1 VAKRVLI
8 VDDDPGQRLLA
19 TSVCQLQGYVVHEAA
34 TGAEGLESALHD
46 EPDAILLDWE
56 LPDIAGPDLCREMRS
71 RGVTCPIL
79 MLTGRAAKADVVMG
93 LEVGADDYLVKP
105 VDNKELAARLGAQ
118 MRRAGIVHEPPTRE
132 LAAFLDLLQSAAI
145 FFAVPT
151 TTLRKLAAEAR
162 AVKVKKGD
170 VALRQGAHNAQLFI
184 VRGGLFRVEV
194 ESQPGSTLPVTVL
207 GRGDFFGADSLFSG
221 EPSLASVRAVADSEM
236 VVLERRDLHGA
247 LPPASQQL
255 NDLRNV
261 ANQRTAKLRGLADR
275 GPTETPRGL
284 ARTVAVYSPK
294 GGSGKSTIAVNLA
307 ATLARKAPGQVL
319 LLDLALPYNDCALLT
334 QLTPTTC
341 LARFAEAGEEF
352 GELLSSAVLS
362 HPESSLNVLSAAIRP
377 EEADLISPQLVTRAL
392 EVIKLEFQYVVVDL
406 GIALSE
412 SALTVLEQS
421 DDVLLVLT
429 PEISTLKA
437 FTQLQKILQDILHLA
452 EGQIHVV
459 INHRTPHSTMNTQEV
474 ESVVNHRVAAE
485 IRYQG
490 ARLEQSALSGK
501 IPAYDEP
508 NSQIGQAM
516 AVIVR
521 RLER

>member
-1 VAKRVLI
+1 MAKRVLI

-34 TGAEGLESALHD
+34 TGAEGLDSALHD

-56 LPDIAGPDLCREMRS
+56 LPDIAGPDLCRQLRS

-79 MLTGRAAKADVVMG
+79 MLTGRAAKTDVVMG

-118 MRRAGIVHEPPTRE
+118 MRRAGLVREPPTRE

-162 AVKVKKGD
+162 AVGVRKGE
-170 VALRQGAHNAQLFI
+170 VALRQGAPNARLFI
-184 VRGGLFRVEV
+184 VRAGLFRVEV
-194 ESQPGSTLPVTVL
+194 ESQPGHTLPVTVL

-221 EPSLASVRAVADSEM
+221 EPSLATVRAVADSEM

-247 LPPASQQL
+247 LPPASPQL
-255 NDLRNV
+255 NDLKNV
-261 ANQRTAKLRGLADR
+261 ASQRSAMLRGLAER
-275 GPTETPRGL
+275 GPNESPRGL
-284 ARTVAVYSPK
+284 ARTIAIYSPK

-307 ATLARKAPGQVL
+307 GALVRKAAGQVL
-319 LLDLALPYNDCALLT
+319 LLDLALPFNDCALLT
-334 QLTPTTC
+334 HLTPTTC
-341 LARFAEAGEEF
+341 LARFADAGEEF

-362 HPESSLNVLSAAIRP
+362 HPASSLNVLSAAIRP
-377 EEADLISPQLVTRAL
+377 EEADLITPQLVTRAL
-392 EVIKLEFQYVVVDL
+392 AALKLEFRYIVVDL
-406 GIALSE
+406 GVALSE

-421 DDVLLVLT
+421 DEVVLVLN

-437 FTQLQKILQDILHLA
+437 FTQLEKIFQDVLQLA

-459 INHRTPHSTMNTQEV
+459 LNHRSPHSTMNSQEV
-474 ESVVNHRVAAE
+474 VTVVKHRVAVE

-490 ARLEQSALSGK
+490 DRLEQSALSGK
-501 IPAYDEP
+501 VPAYEEP
-508 NSQIGQAM
+508 HGQIGQAM
-516 AVIVR
+516 AAIVR
-521 RLER
+521 RLDG